1 MTSISSS
8 NITELLRAW
17 SNGDAAAFEQLVPLV
32 EEELRRIAKHH
43 LGRERPG
50 HLLQTSA
57 LINEAYLRLIE
68 WKNARWE
75 CRTHFFGVAAQLIR
89 RVLVDEARHRNVLK
103 RGGGAIRIS
112 LTEAE
117 NVIEERSDDVIA
129 LNDALDSLAAL
140 DERKSKVVELRY
152 FGGLSVDE
160 TAEFLKVSR
169 RTVLREWDFA
179 KTWLFRELS
188 KN

>member
-1 MTSISSS
+1 MALTSPP
-8 NITELLRAW
+8 NITELLWAW

-32 EEELRRIAKHH
+32 QGELRRIAKRY
-43 LGRERPG
+43 LGREQAG

-57 LINEAYLRLIE
+57 LINEAYLRLID
-68 WKNARWE
+68 WKNAQWE
-75 CRTHFFGVAAQLIR
+75 CRTHFFGVAAQLMR

-103 RGGGAIRIS
+103 RGGGALRVS

-117 NVIEERSDDVIA
+117 GVAENQGADLDT
-129 LNDALDSLAAL
+129 LNDALNTLAAL
-140 DERKSKVVELRY
+140 DERKSLIVELRY

-160 TAEFLKVSR
+160 TADLLRVSR

-179 KTWLFRELS
+179 KSWLFRELNKS
-188 KN
+188 